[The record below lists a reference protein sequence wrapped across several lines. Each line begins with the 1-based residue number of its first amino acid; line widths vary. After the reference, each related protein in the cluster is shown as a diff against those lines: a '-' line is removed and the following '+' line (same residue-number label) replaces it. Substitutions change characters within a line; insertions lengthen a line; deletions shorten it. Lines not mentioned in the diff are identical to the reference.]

1 LIEPFDSIVIVDW
14 SAGNDTGSTPKK
26 DAIWVGAVLAGVAQ
40 EPVYLRNR
48 VVAFEYLRTV
58 IRAEVAVDRRLMIG
72 FDFPF
77 AYPKGFAET
86 LKCGTNTGVFEYFNT
101 HLTDTPKGN
110 NRFALA
116 GKLNG
121 HFAGDGPFWFNGLK
135 ADVPG
140 LPRKKPVAPTHGQ
153 KEKRRVE
160 EQTKGTFSCWQM
172 GGTGAVGG
180 QVMTGMAFLSKLR
193 AAFPSQIAVWPFE
206 RLSAP
211 VALVEIWP
219 SLINPAVRAENDAIK
234 DRAQV
239 RLLAHAFAQ
248 LRSEQL
254 SAMLDVETDE
264 EGWILGAG
272 FEEELLSAICR

>member
-1 LIEPFDSIVIVDW
+1 MSFDSVVIVDW
-14 SAGNDTGSTPKK
+14 SAGNDTGPKERK
-26 DAIWVGAVLAGVAQ
+26 DAIWVGAVLAGVEQQPA
-40 EPVYLRNR
+40 YMRNR
-48 VVAFEYLRTV
+48 VVAFEYLQKLTK
-58 IRAEVAVDRRLMIG
+58 AEIAANRRLMIG

-77 AYPKGFAET
+77 AYPKGFAAALGCE
-86 LKCGTNTGVFEYFNT
+86 TNTEVFDFFST
-101 HLTDTPKGN
+101 HLNDTPKGN
-110 NRFALA
+110 DRFRLA
-116 GKLNG
+116 GALNA

-140 LPRKKPVAPTHGQ
+140 LPRKKPVSPIHGQ

-160 EQTKGTFSCWQM
+160 EQTKGTFTCWQM

-193 AAFPSQIAVWPFE
+193 SAFPKQIAIWPFE
-206 RLSAP
+206 PLNKP

-219 SLINPAVRAENDAIK
+219 SLINPAVRTENGAIK

-239 RLLAHAFAQ
+239 RLLANAFAQ
-248 LRSEQL
+248 LPTERL

-272 FEEELLSAICR
+272 FQEELLSATCR